1 MSATDSLSQL
11 QLALANHLRHP
22 EHPAPAGLDERRLRV
37 YRELVSNNIS
47 SFIHNCFPVSR
58 RIHGAGW
65 QPLIDSF
72 VAEHSCRSPLFLDI
86 PAEFLAFAT
95 ARWGDAIG
103 GKAFAAEL
111 LHYEWM
117 ELVVATRP
125 AQPLAPWSG
134 DSDQPLQLYAAAI
147 PLLYRYPV
155 HQLSSDYQPAE
166 APEQPTGLLVYR
178 DGDDEVRFMAMAPL
192 LVAALQLLAERPG
205 LTLDGWVA
213 QVAAAYP
220 QWPKDSLSSGLTTA
234 AIDLA
239 RRGLVGG
246 GVAAVPGNG

>member
-1 MSATDSLSQL
+1 MSPPDSLSQL

-22 EHPAPAGLDERRLRV
+22 DNPAPAGLDERRLRV
-37 YRELVSNNIS
+37 YRELIGNNIC
-47 SFIHNCFPVSR
+47 SFIHSCFPVSR

-95 ARWGDAIG
+95 RRWGDAVG
-103 GKAFAAEL
+103 GKPFGAEL

-125 AQPLAPWSG
+125 ASPVSLWDGAPELPLH
-134 DSDQPLQLYAAAI
+134 LHVAAA

-155 HQLSSDYQPAE
+155 HQISVDHQPSKP
-166 APEQPTGLLVYR
+166 PEQPTGLLVYR
-178 DGDDEVRFMAMAPL
+178 DGDDEVRFMALAPL
-192 LVAALQLLAERPG
+192 LVLALQLLAERPG
-205 LTLDGWVA
+205 QTLAHWVA
-213 QVAAAYP
+213 QVAAVYP
-220 QWPKDSLSSGLTTA
+220 QWPKDSLGSGLTTA

>member
-1 MSATDSLSQL
+1 MKAADALSQL

-58 RIHGAGW
+58 RIHGADW
-65 QPLIDSF
+65 QALIDCF

-95 ARWGDAIG
+95 GRWGDAVG
-103 GKAFAAEL
+103 GKPFGAEL

-125 AQPLAPWSG
+125 ASAVSPWAGAPHL
-134 DSDQPLQLYAAAI
+134 PLQLYAAAA

-155 HQLSSDYQPAE
+155 HQLSVDHQPSTP
-166 APEQPTGLLVYR
+166 PEQPTGLLVYR
-178 DGDDEVRFMAMAPL
+178 DADDEVRFMALAPL
-192 LVAALQLLAERPG
+192 LVSALQLLAERPG
-205 LTLDGWVA
+205 QTLPHWVE

-220 QWPKDSLSSGLTTA
+220 QCPMDSLGAGLTTA

-246 GVAAVPGNG
+246 GVAAVLGNG

>member
-11 QLALANHLRHP
+11 QLALANHLRD
-22 EHPAPAGLDERRLRV
+22 PAKPPPDGLDERRLRV

-65 QPLIDSF
+65 QPLIDCF
-72 VAEHSCRSPLFLDI
+72 IAEHCCSNPLFLDI

-134 DSDQPLQLYAAAI
+134 DPDQPLQLYAAAI

-192 LVAALQLLAERPG
+192 LVAALQQLGARQ
-205 LTLDGWVA
+205 LTLDSWA
-213 QVAAAYP
+213 AAVAAAHP
-220 QWPKDSLSSGLTTA
+220 QWPVTSLAAGLASA
-234 AIDLA
+234 AADLA
-239 RRGLVGG
+239 RRGLVGA
-246 GVAAVPGNG
+246 GVAEAPGNG

>member
-1 MSATDSLSQL
+1 MSGADALAQL

-22 EHPAPAGLDERRLRV
+22 QYPAPAGLDERRLRV

-65 QPLIDSF
+65 QLLIDCF

-95 ARWGDAIG
+95 GRWGDAIG
-103 GKAFAAEL
+103 GKPFAAEL

-125 AQPLAPWSG
+125 APPLPRWDGSTDAS
-134 DSDQPLQLYAAAI
+134 LQLHAAAA

-155 HQLSSDYQPAE
+155 HQLSVDHQPAVP
-166 APEQPTGLLVYR
+166 PEQPTGLLVYR
-178 DGDDEVRFMAMAPL
+178 DGDDEVRFMALAPL
-192 LVAALQLLAERPG
+192 LVLALQLLAERPG
-205 LTLDGWVA
+205 QTLQQWA
-213 QVAAAYP
+213 EQVAAAYP
-220 QWPKDSLSSGLTTA
+220 QWPMESLGNGLTTA
-234 AIDLA
+234 ALDLA

-246 GVAAVPGNG
+246 GVAAAAGNG